1 MYEDILL
8 LCLDEEG
15 ALVSDMG
22 EEGLDVDLPLGSQLL
37 QHGVDDDVGSS
48 PAHPGT
54 AVDNH
59 WPVHLLEIKNKTFSR
74 EKFPVVNHQASENF
88 HNSDSHQKYQIFKL
102 LRMKNI
108 NIFQYWNTVPAFYFA
123 GIV

>member
-8 LCLDEEG
+8 LCLDEER

-22 EEGLDVDLPLGSQLL
+22 EEGLDVDLTLGSQLL

-54 AVDNH
+54 AVNQH
-59 WPVHLLEIKNKTFSR
+59 RTVALLVR
-74 EKFPVVNHQASENF
+74 EKDIF
-88 HNSDSHQKYQIFKL
+88 HFSDSQL
-102 LRMKNI
+102 
-108 NIFQYWNTVPAFYFA
+108 
-123 GIV
+123 